1 MKTNL
6 GVLEPTSLSIAI
18 DDNATV
24 ATSTLTSA
32 DTGAFT
38 DGKVVVL
45 GAITYRFK
53 TVPAQIN
60 DIFIGVS
67 ADVTLGSLVK
77 AINLTGEE
85 GVDYFAGTEIHPTC
99 SAAAVAS
106 HATVVTSKVAAYA
119 SNAIA
124 TTTDEAKL
132 SWTGSTLAGGGSTIG
147 TYTFDGE
154 GGIARRFTTVCPQLA
169 GTPTYTLT
177 ILDADSNI
185 LYVSGNL
192 TENATTQTTL
202 EILLAGTDTIKIT
215 TSAKVEETLPV
226 TVIIR

>member
-18 DDNATV
+18 DDNAV
-24 ATSTLTSA
+24 AATSTLTSA

-45 GAITYRFK
+45 DEITYRFK
-53 TVPAQIN
+53 TVPDQAY

-77 AINLTGEE
+77 AINLTGEV
-85 GVDYFAGTEIHPTC
+85 GTDYFAGTLIHPTC
-99 SAAAVAS
+99 SAAVVAS
-106 HATVVTSKVAAYA
+106 HATVVTAKTAGYA
-119 SNAIA
+119 GNSIA

-132 SWTGSTLAGGGSTIG
+132 SWTSTVMAGGGSTIG
-147 TYTFDGE
+147 TYTFAGE

-169 GTPTYTLT
+169 GTPTYTLS
-177 ILDADSNI
+177 ILDADSNV

-215 TSAKVEETLPV
+215 ASAKVEETLPV
-226 TVIIR
+226 KVIIR

>member
-45 GAITYRFK
+45 DEITYRFK
-53 TVPAQIN
+53 TVPDQAY
-60 DIFIGVS
+60 DIFIGAS
-67 ADVTLGSLVK
+67 ADATLTSLVK
-77 AINLTGEE
+77 AINLTGEA
-85 GVDYFAGTEIHPTC
+85 GVDYFEGTEIHPTC
-99 SAAAVAS
+99 VAAAVAS

-119 SNAIA
+119 SNTIV

-132 SWTGSTLAGGGSTIG
+132 SWTGSTLSGGGSTIG
-147 TYTFDGE
+147 TYTFNGE
-154 GGIARRFTTVCPQLA
+154 GGIARRFTTVCPQFA
-169 GTPTYTLT
+169 GTPTYTLS
-177 ILDADSNI
+177 ILDAESNV

-226 TVIIR
+226 KVIIR